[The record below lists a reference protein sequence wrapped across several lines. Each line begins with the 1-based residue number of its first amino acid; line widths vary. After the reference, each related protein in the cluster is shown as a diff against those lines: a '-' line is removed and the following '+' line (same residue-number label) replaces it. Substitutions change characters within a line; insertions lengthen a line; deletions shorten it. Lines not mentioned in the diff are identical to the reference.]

1 MPTSQETKQEISP
14 EHRHL
19 LDQLQAVARG
29 LGETFA
35 PFCEVV
41 VHDLTERGHSILAIH
56 NNLSGRHIGDPTTEL
71 GNQRIA
77 DPDFPPVLANYPNRL
92 PDGRPAKSTSIG
104 LRDREGNYVAA
115 LCLNIDLTAF
125 QNLQS
130 LLTQFGST
138 DTAPAIRETLS
149 PLGSP
154 TLRERIDTFAARRA
168 TSPRTLKAIERREL
182 LRELKADGLLDVRR
196 AIDTVA
202 RHLGVSRTT
211 VYLDCRQIDADPQ

>member
-1 MPTSQETKQEISP
+1 MPISQEIRS

-41 VHDLTERGHSILAIH
+41 VHDLTESHHSILAIH
-56 NNLSGRHIGDPTTEL
+56 NNLSGRRVGDPTTEL

-77 DPDFPPVLANYPNRL
+77 DPDFPAVVANYPNRL
-92 PDGRPAKSTSIG
+92 PDGRATKSTSIG
-104 LRDREGNYVAA
+104 LRDRQGNYVAA

-138 DTAPAIRETLS
+138 DAAPAIRETLS

-154 TLRERIDTFAARRA
+154 TLRKRIDAFAARRA
-168 TSPRTLKAIERREL
+168 VSPRTLKADERREL
-182 LRELKADGLLDVRR
+182 LRELKAEGLLEVRR
-196 AIDTVA
+196 AVDTVA
-202 RHLGVSRTT
+202 RHLGLSRTT
-211 VYLDCRQIDADPQ
+211 VYLDCRQIDADPR